1 METMKREIARLN
13 AMLSERCM
21 KDKRAVS
28 GKENQPKRPQYKDG
42 RPPHIKDG
50 LGYTK
55 GAKSN
60 GRKVINGYKCV
71 QFMSKG
77 KVGTDKPAQLLAQG
91 LPRAAQ
97 PTQGGS
103 AVVKGGS
110 AAPTEKGR
118 LPLLSMLM

>member
-1 METMKREIARLN
+1 MEAMKREIARLN

-21 KDKRAVS
+21 KDKRAAS

-42 RPPHIKDG
+42 RPHNKDG

-77 KVGTDKPAQLLAQG
+77 KVGTDKPAQLVAQG

-97 PTQGGS
+97 P
-103 AVVKGGS
+103 A
-110 AAPTEKGR
+110 
-118 LPLLSMLM
+118 